1 MLWNKLTLGCMFCPC
16 RDVGDGGR
24 HLVGALEAAVVGKR
38 HPVLPCLHEQRRA
51 ALPGHSSQPPGAFRD
66 RGGAD
71 AHPSYLRHGE
81 WEGVGTVMVKDG
93 LESLMCLVFVP
104 CVCPLVPP
112 ERERCV

>member
-81 WEGVGTVMVKDG
+81 WEGVGTVVVKDR
-93 LESLMCLVFVP
+93 LESPMCLVFVP
-104 CVCPLVPP
+104 CLCPLVPP